1 MLDCKTV
8 RDRIEADPAH
18 LDQDCAEHIAGC
30 AACAAY
36 SDRVRNA
43 EWLIHEALRFDVTAV
58 KRHAARKS
66 AVRWTIVRRRTVWSG
81 VAAMLVAG
89 AALWY
94 GVNVGPAVGTD
105 PLLAEVIDHWYE
117 EPGSWVRT
125 DVQISPASLV
135 EVVNGRAE
143 IDIGRLGLLSYA
155 QSCFVRGEWV
165 PHLVMQ
171 GERGPVMLL
180 LLPHERVDEPQTL
193 TLPDEGLSGVIVPL
207 GEGSIAVIAEDGE
220 PLAPIRAQLDA
231 AVEWSI

>member
-1 MLDCKTV
+1 MDCKTF

-18 LDQDCAEHIAGC
+18 LDKDCAEHIEGC
-30 AACAAY
+30 APCTAY

-43 EWLIHEALRFDVTAV
+43 EWLIHEALRFDVAAT
-58 KRHAARKS
+58 KRYAARKS
-66 AVRWTIVRRRTVWSG
+66 AVRWTIVRRRTVWTG

-89 AALWY
+89 AALWF

-105 PLLAEVIDHWYE
+105 PLLADVIEHWYE

-125 DVQISPASLV
+125 DVQISPASLE
-135 EVVNGRAE
+135 EVVSGRVE

-180 LLPHERVDEPQTL
+180 LLPHERVDEPLTL

-220 PLAPIRAQLDA
+220 PMVPIREQLDA

>member
-1 MLDCKTV
+1 MDCETV
-8 RDRIEADPAH
+8 RYRIEADPAH
-18 LDQDCAEHIAGC
+18 LDKDCAEHIEGC
-30 AACAAY
+30 AACTAY
-36 SDRVRNA
+36 FDRVRNT
-43 EWLIHEALRFDVTAV
+43 EWLIHEALRFDVAAM
-58 KRHAARKS
+58 KRDAARKS
-66 AVRWTIVRRRTVWSG
+66 MVRWTIVRRRTVWSG
-81 VAAMLVAG
+81 VAAMFVAG
-89 AALWY
+89 VALWF

-105 PLLAEVIDHWYE
+105 PLLAEVTNHWYE
-117 EPGSWVRT
+117 EPESWVRT
-125 DVQISPASLV
+125 DVQISPASLA
-135 EVVNGRAE
+135 EVVSGRPE

-180 LLPHERVDEPQTL
+180 LLPHERVDEPLTL

-220 PLAPIRAQLDA
+220 PMAPIREQLGA